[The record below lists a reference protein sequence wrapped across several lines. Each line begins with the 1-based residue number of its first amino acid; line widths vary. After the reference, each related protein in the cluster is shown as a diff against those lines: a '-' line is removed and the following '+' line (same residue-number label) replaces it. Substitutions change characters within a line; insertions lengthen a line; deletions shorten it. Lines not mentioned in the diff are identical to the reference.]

1 MPISSNEASII
12 LALQA
17 LERNKK
23 LSVRRA
29 AEIYGVCDRTLGR
42 RRAGMPARCDTP
54 ANSHKLTDLEEKTIV
69 QYIIK
74 LCTRAFHPRLSY
86 VEDMANRLLRERNA
100 PPIGIR

>member
-42 RRAGMPARCDTP
+42 RRAGMPARYNTP
-54 ANSHKLTDLEEKTIV
+54 ANSRKLTDLEEK
-69 QYIIK
+69 II
-74 LCTRAFHPRLSY
+74 
-86 VEDMANRLLRERNA
+86 
-100 PPIGIR
+100 I